1 MGKWITQVISP
12 QVEYQRY
19 ENKVRARDSRL
30 YTRKHSLLYFHAKF
44 TYPIMKGQLAQVVE
58 RHISVK
64 VTSSNLVL
72 FLLYF
77 MKGEFL

>member
-30 YTRKHSLLYFHAKF
+30 YTRKHSLFFYAKF

>member
-1 MGKWITQVISP
+1 MKRMSP
-12 QVEYQRY
+12 EAAENVRY
-19 ENKVRARDSRL
+19 SVGPSFSFIF
-30 YTRKHSLLYFHAKF
+30 YAKF

-64 VTSSNLVL
+64 VASSNLVL